1 MNINTIKFGVYDI
14 HNQNVLTLNEWGNK
28 KFKIDVNRQNIGEKA
43 NLHLLEF
50 ESDIISCSV

>member
-28 KFKIDVNRQNIGEKA
+28 KFKIDVNRQNI
-43 NLHLLEF
+43 
-50 ESDIISCSV
+50 